1 MYIWTAPG
9 TGRAGVR
16 KASGVSNDQHR
27 AQEAAEKALRNGR
40 SGTAY
45 VERVYTAIATP
56 TLSLSYVRTGTG
68 WEARLGRAGRV
79 EWKPFTS
86 AVGACP

>member
-9 TGRAGVR
+9 TGKAGFR
-16 KASGVSNDQHR
+16 KASGVSDDQNR
-27 AQEAAEKALRNGR
+27 AREAAEKALRTGR

-45 VERVYTAIATP
+45 VERVRTAGATP
-56 TLSLSYVRTGTG
+56 KLSLSYVRTGTG
-68 WEARLGRAGRV
+68 WEARLSRAGRV

-86 AVGACP
+86 SAGA

>member
-1 MYIWTAPG
+1 MYIWTASG
-9 TGRAGVR
+9 TPAARFR
-16 KASGVSNDQHR
+16 KASGVSNDQRR
-27 AQEAAEKALRNGR
+27 ARQAAENALRTGR

-45 VERVYTAIATP
+45 VERVYTAVATP

-86 AVGACP
+86 AVEARV